1 MAFELRVRES
11 ITFGG
16 KSAVSQSVVTAE
28 GLVSKEVT
36 VAAAKVGQL
45 TTRTDDE
52 TGTLTM
58 ASGHGITTGQIIDIY
73 WDGGSRRGVLVGT
86 VASLSVPIGAD
97 NAGEGDVLPTNL
109 TAITACVRV
118 EEALAAS
125 GTAVVAIEYY
135 ASKRGTI
142 ALAESDDTEISASLD
157 GLGDGNWKSELWY
170 AERNP
175 TNPVTG
181 DDIAK
186 VFFSNGD
193 STAAATLRV
202 QLLYG

>member
-11 ITFGG
+11 ITLGG
-16 KSAVSQSVVTAE
+16 RSANSQSTVSAE

-45 TTRTDDE
+45 TTRTDAN

-58 ASGHGITTGQIIDIY
+58 SGGHGITDGDVIDIY
-73 WDGGSRRGVLVGT
+73 WTGGSQRGATVGT
-86 VASLSVPIGAD
+86 VATNSVPIDG
-97 NAGEGDVLPTNL
+97 GIGDDLPTNL

-118 EEALAAS
+118 EEALAAT
-125 GTAVVAIEYY
+125 GDDVVAIEYY

-142 ALAESDDTEISASLD
+142 TLAGSDDAEDTASTD
-157 GLGDGNWKSELWY
+157 GLGDGGLHSELPM
-170 AERNP
+170 RTG
-175 TNPVTG
+175 TNPISG
-181 DDIAK
+181 DTIAK
-186 VFFSNGD
+186 AFFSNGD
-193 STAAATLRV
+193 STASATLRV